1 MARLVLVGL
10 PGVGKTSVARRIA
23 QQWHCEALDTDEVFL
38 AHVGVTPAAYLRA
51 HDEAMFR
58 LREVD
63 ALATALA
70 STGVVATGGG
80 VVVTPHARELLS
92 REVTVWLD
100 CADDVLRDRLGDVDR
115 PLLDHD
121 PEAALAQLRAQR
133 TPWYEEVSRV
143 RVDASGPLDDVARTV
158 MDQAKALTP

>member
-10 PGVGKTSVARRIA
+10 PGVGKTSVAQRIA

-38 AHVGVTPAAYLRA
+38 AHVGVTPADYLRA
-51 HDEAMFR
+51 HDEPMFR

-70 STGVVATGGG
+70 TTGVVATGGG

-100 CADDVLRDRLGDVDR
+100 CDDDVLLDRLGDVDR

-121 PEAALAQLRAQR
+121 PDAALALLRAQR
-133 TPWYEEVSRV
+133 TPWYEEVSKV
-143 RVDASGPLDDVARTV
+143 RVDASGSLDVVARTV